1 MFIQFEGIDLFRD
14 IGGVVT
20 RNGRSV
26 KKGMIY
32 SSSYLSNA
40 TEHDWDI
47 LINDLNI
54 QYIIDYRNDLEV
66 KINPEINQSSI
77 ENKRISAIFGKGIFD
92 IFSEEEIEFEQIA
105 KKLTVENFEKLY
117 QRLPIN
123 NIAYKEMVRQLRKE
137 KVPLIQCST
146 AGIDRTGVGSFIIY
160 LILDVKVDVIAN
172 DLVNSNSHFTHSPPK
187 WEAELKP
194 FLKDEEQLSAIK
206 GVLSNYVFFI
216 YDSILNQYD
225 TIEDYLLEEF
235 EIDFTERKRL
245 QDLFLE

>member
-1 MFIQFEGIDLFRD
+1 MFIQFDGIDLFRD
-14 IGGVVT
+14 IGGVIT
-20 RNGRSV
+20 RNGRLV
-26 KKGMIY
+26 KKGIIF
-32 SSSYLSNA
+32 SSSFLSNA
-40 TEHDWDI
+40 TERDWDFI
-47 LINDLNI
+47 KNDLKV
-54 QYIIDYRNDLEV
+54 QYIIDYRNDFEV
-66 KINPEINQSSI
+66 KINSEILQSSI
-77 ENKRISAIFGKGIFD
+77 DHKRISAVFGKGIFD

-123 NIAYKEMVRQLRKE
+123 NIAYKEMVRLLRNGH
-137 KVPLIQCST
+137 VPLIQSST

-172 DLVNSNSHFTHSPPK
+172 DLVNSNSHFSHSPPK

-194 FLKDEEQLSAIK
+194 FLKDEEQLAAIK